1 MLKYIFF
8 FFIFSSQSFA
18 QVNWSFETEK
28 NKSPLLG
35 LDQKGSTNVTVK
47 KNEGKLKFL
56 MPSIKI
62 DNSSKLKETIDGA
75 SDQNKSQ
82 KNIENNDN
90 IVNQNPKNNEFIDKK
105 IVESKAEG
113 SKPKMPPI
121 SVDNSSKSKVSVEGL
136 SDQNKSK
143 KEIENNNKIV
153 EQDSKK
159 TKESKDEIDKSNF
172 TKNEN
177 ISKADIADTSFK
189 KTALNFKNLMRE
201 TLSAQDAVFEAVKNI
216 ISEQKTRKVVEG
228 DYLPYVDTEIE
239 GEYHIFDNFRE
250 VPPLDEFDFNLESN
264 WKVFDFGRKS
274 MKYNSADL
282 SINLARNNLNIV
294 HNSELA
300 RLLKIYLDNAHQI
313 RKLKL
318 IDEYEKILLILQK
331 DIENRIKGGV
341 GTILEKN
348 QFDQTLTT
356 LSLRK
361 MDANKL
367 YQSAKTDYQLYFTYR
382 FNDKLLPE
390 KDVFRKQMETIFKK
404 VFEIKHLTPD
414 EKKLKLEIRKA
425 FLEKKIYESEYYPD
439 ITVGLKL
446 KKYDIYDNDPDF
458 EILGLMTS
466 KMNLF
471 DGFKRH
477 YSAES
482 KFEEISGLNAK
493 LRLTTLQKEQRI
505 MRYEIEYDNL
515 INETKTENE
524 KKLKIQKDFNI
535 AKDMTDLKILTFGER
550 IKFATDIL
558 TSELK
563 ILENY
568 FQKYEI
574 LVDIMKLKGGFTKM
588 FDLKTLRTKSS
599 L

>member
-1 MLKYIFF
+1 MLKYFF
-8 FFIFSSQSFA
+8 FFIIFSSQSFA
-18 QVNWSFETEK
+18 QINWLFETEK
-28 NKSPLLG
+28 NKSPLIG
-35 LDQKGSTNVTVK
+35 LDKKDSNNVTLEK
-47 KNEGKLKFL
+47 KDGKLKL
-56 MPSIKI
+56 
-62 DNSSKLKETIDGA
+62 LK
-75 SDQNKSQ
+75 
-82 KNIENNDN
+82 
-90 IVNQNPKNNEFIDKK
+90 PR
-105 IVESKAEG
+105 
-113 SKPKMPPI
+113 I
-121 SVDNSSKSKVSVEGL
+121 SVDNSSTPKANVQSL
-136 SDQNKSK
+136 QDQNKIQKQVK
-143 KEIENNNKIV
+143 KENKFV
-153 EQDSKK
+153 DKNLKKNKDFKK
-159 TKESKDEIDKSNF
+159 TILENEVVVSKSIKQ
-172 TKNEN
+172 KNKPQSIKNKN
-177 ISKADIADTSFK
+177 IIIADIVDTSFK
-189 KTALNFKNLMRE
+189 KNALNFKNLMRE
-201 TLSAQDAVFEAVKNI
+201 TLSAQDAVFEAVKKI
-216 ISEQKTRKVVEG
+216 ISEQKTKKVVEG
-228 DYLPYVDTEIE
+228 DYLPYVDAEIE
-239 GEYHIFDNFRE
+239 GEYHILDNFRK

-264 WKVFDFGRKS
+264 WRVFDFGRKG

-282 SINLARNNLNIV
+282 SINLARNNLDIV

-318 IDEYEKILLILQK
+318 IEEYEKILLILEK

-382 FNDKLLPE
+382 FNDELLPE
-390 KDVFRKQMETIFKK
+390 IDVFRMQMETILKK
-404 VFEIKHLTPD
+404 VFDIKYLTPD

-425 FLEKKIYESEYYPD
+425 YLERKIYESEYYPD
-439 ITVGLKL
+439 ITVGLKV
-446 KKYDIYDNDPDF
+446 KKFDLYDNDPDF
-458 EILGLMTS
+458 EVLGIMTS

-505 MRYEIEYDNL
+505 MRYEIEFDNL

-550 IKFATDIL
+550 IKFATNIL
-558 TSELK
+558 TAELK

-574 LVDIMKLKGGFTKM
+574 LVDIMKLKGGFTEM
-588 FDLKTLRTKSS
+588 FDLKTLRIKSG

>member
-1 MLKYIFF
+1 M
-8 FFIFSSQSFA
+8 
-18 QVNWSFETEK
+18 NWSFETEK

-35 LDQKGSTNVTVK
+35 LDQKGSTNVSVK
-47 KNEGKLKFL
+47 KNDGKLKFL
-56 MPSIKI
+56 MP
-62 DNSSKLKETIDGA
+62 
-75 SDQNKSQ
+75 
-82 KNIENNDN
+82 
-90 IVNQNPKNNEFIDKK
+90 
-105 IVESKAEG
+105 
-113 SKPKMPPI
+113 PI
-121 SVDNSSKSKVSVEGL
+121 SIDNSSKSKVTVEGL
-136 SDQNKSK
+136 SDQNKSQK
-143 KEIENNNKIV
+143 QIENNNNIVKQNSKKDEFIDNTIVESKVEGGKPNMPPISIDNSSKLKVTVEGLSNQNRSKEKIENNSKIV
-153 EQDSKK
+153 EQNPKK
-159 TKESKDEIDKSNF
+159 IDAIDKKIAKGTDDSGKSNL

-177 ISKADIADTSFK
+177 ISKADIVDTSFK
-189 KTALNFKNLMRE
+189 KKALNFKNLMRE

-239 GEYHIFDNFRE
+239 GEYHIYDNFRE

-264 WKVFDFGRKS
+264 WKVFDFGRRG

-282 SINLARNNLNIV
+282 SINLARNNLDIV

-318 IDEYEKILLILQK
+318 IDEYEKILLVLEK

-382 FNDKLLPE
+382 FNDQLLPE
-390 KDVFRKQMETIFKK
+390 IDVFRKQMETILKK

-425 FLEKKIYESEYYPD
+425 YLERKIYESEYYPD

-446 KKYDIYDNDPDF
+446 KKYDLYDNDPEF
-458 EILGLMTS
+458 EVLGLLTS

-574 LVDIMKLKGGFTKM
+574 LVDIMKLKGGFTDM